1 MEKLVIA
8 TNNQGKVREIKALLE
23 GVYKEIVSL
32 RDAGIVADVVED
44 GDSFYENARKKAI
57 EISRMVDCDV
67 LADDSGL
74 CVEALG
80 GAPGI
85 YSARFAG
92 EDATDEENNCKL
104 IGLAKNIPA
113 GKRQAK
119 FVCAIVMVRGG
130 RELLHVEGE
139 VYGEIVLKPRGTG
152 GFGYDPL
159 FYVEAYNQTFGE
171 LESDIKNKISHRA
184 RALARLKEALHG

>member
-23 GVYKEIVSL
+23 GVYREIVSL
-32 RDAGIVADVVED
+32 KDAGIVADVVED
-44 GDSFYENARKKAI
+44 GASFYENARKKAM
-57 EISRMVDCDV
+57 EISRIVDCDV

-92 EDATDEENNCKL
+92 EDATDEDNNKKL
-104 IGLAKNIPA
+104 ISLVRNVPV

-119 FVCAIVMVRGG
+119 FVCAIVMARSG

-139 VYGEIVLKPRGTG
+139 VYGEIVLRPRGAG

-159 FYVEAYNQTFGE
+159 FYVDAYDKTFGE
-171 LESDIKNKISHRA
+171 LEPEIKNKISHRA